1 MAKSLKMT
9 KMASRDNPHP
19 TVSGSE
25 GSIHINVDKE
35 VHSGFEEGMKVFKGT
50 YYCQVKLVQAT
61 ELDLAVA
68 QEKVKTLK
76 SKIELVNLKLQAS
89 VAGSDRWK
97 RKYYEMLD
105 LRPGSVDSRRNYN
118 WKSDKIAASP
128 TKRPAVTK
136 QSSAPKKASGG
147 WLSPLR

>member
-9 KMASRDNPHP
+9 KMAPRDNPHP

-25 GSIHINVDKE
+25 GSIHINLDKE

-50 YYCQVKLVQAT
+50 YYRQVKLVPTT
-61 ELDLAVA
+61 ELDLAVS
-68 QEKVKTLK
+68 QEQVKMLK
-76 SKIELVNLKLQAS
+76 TKIELVNLKLQAP
-89 VAGSDRWK
+89 VADSDRWK

-105 LRPGSVDSRRNYN
+105 LRPGSVDSRRNSSR
-118 WKSDKIAASP
+118 KSDKIAASP
-128 TKRPAVTK
+128 TKRSAVTK

-147 WLSPLR
+147 WLSSLP

>member
-9 KMASRDNPHP
+9 KMAPRDTPHP

-25 GSIHINVDKE
+25 GSIHINLDKE
-35 VHSGFEEGMKVFKGT
+35 VNSGFEDGMKVFKGT
-50 YYCQVKLVQAT
+50 YYRQVQLVQST

-68 QEKVKTLK
+68 QEQVKTLK
-76 SKIELVNLKLQAS
+76 TKIELVNLKLQAS
-89 VAGSDRWK
+89 VANSDRWK

-128 TKRPAVTK
+128 TNRPAVTK

>member
-9 KMASRDNPHP
+9 EMAPRGNPHP

-25 GSIHINVDKE
+25 GSIYINLDKE

-50 YYCQVKLVQAT
+50 YYRQVKLLQAT
-61 ELDLAVA
+61 KLDLAVA
-68 QEKVKTLK
+68 QEQVKTLK
-76 SKIELVNLKLQAS
+76 TRIELVHLKLQAL
-89 VAGSDRWK
+89 VANSDRWK
-97 RKYYEMLD
+97 RKYYAMLD
-105 LRPGSVDSRRNYN
+105 LRPGSVNSCRNFN
-118 WKSDKIAASP
+118 WKSDKIAVSP
-128 TKRPAVTK
+128 TKRSAVTK